1 MSIIQTVI
9 RNRGLLSKIALA
21 ASVTG
26 GLVIGNCSKL
36 PATTTTS
43 NNSGKTQSTSRT
55 TGTVSISAI
64 DTNASPSTRKKF
76 LWPFSPQSP
85 WNMPI
90 GSGAKYVPANI
101 QQAYFAGADEEYIYK
116 INANDPVRS
125 VYAPGAWG
133 PGRCTGTTSQ
143 GTMQFPDSLIV
154 PDATNSSTPNNSSA
168 FLMPDGQNIVQL
180 NPLARCKAGSNV
192 YGWRDANVSSYGD
205 GISGSHGG
213 SGLSAIGGSVR
224 LGELTGSAPI
234 RHALKIELW
243 AEKYYYYS
251 GANSGYR
258 WPADRADNYAA
269 DAYHGTN
276 KSLVQGSLLAIP
288 PKVTETSLGLQ
299 TAAGR
304 KLFHA
309 LQDYG
314 AYVVDDSAW
323 DCHSMAVEKGVIDQ
337 FRNTYGYDL
346 QGTSGTFYD
355 DYMKLF
361 KALAIVDNNRS
372 DNVGGGG
379 TPRAPLAPP
388 IGD

>member
-1 MSIIQTVI
+1 MSIIQAI
-9 RNRGLLSKIALA
+9 IKNRGLLNRIVLA
-21 ASVTG
+21 VSVTG
-26 GLVIGNCSKL
+26 SLVVGNCWKS
-36 PATTTTS
+36 PATTTS
-43 NNSGKTQSTSRT
+43 NNSVKPKLTIR
-55 TGTVSISAI
+55 SISTGSSFTIAS
-64 DTNASPSTRKKF
+64 DTSPSTRKKF
-76 LWPFSPQSP
+76 VWPFSSKSP

-90 GSGAKYVPANI
+90 GSNANYVPANI
-101 QQAYFAGADEEYIYK
+101 QQAYFAGADEEYISK

-143 GTMQFPDSLIV
+143 GTMQFPNNLIV
-154 PDATNSSTPNNSSA
+154 PDATTTSTPNNSSA
-168 FLMPDGQNIVQL
+168 FLMPDGKNIVQL
-180 NPLARCKAGSNV
+180 NPLARCKVGSNV
-192 YGWRDANVSSYGD
+192 YGWRDANVDIYGD

-243 AEKYYYYS
+243 AQKYYYYA

-276 KSLVQGSLLAIP
+276 SSLVQGSLLAIP
-288 PKVTETSLGLQ
+288 PTVTESSLGLQ
-299 TAAGR
+299 TKAGR

-323 DCHSMAVEKGVIDQ
+323 DCHSMAVEKGVIEQ
-337 FRNTYGYDL
+337 FRNSFGYDF
-346 QGTSGTFYD
+346 QGTNGMFYD

-361 KALAIVDNNRS
+361 KALAIVDNNKPSR
-372 DNVGGGG
+372 VGGGG
-379 TPRAPLAPP
+379 NPRAPLAPP
-388 IGD
+388 ISD